1 MPMPTNHTWEHLL
14 AAENKE
20 HYFQSAMN
28 FVIEERYAGK
38 TIYPEHNDIFNALKF
53 TPFNQVK
60 AVIIG
65 QDPYHRPNQ
74 AHGLC
79 FSVKPGVA
87 KPPSLKNILM
97 EWHNDLGF
105 PIPKDGCLIPW
116 AKNGVLLLNSI
127 LTVEEGIPMSHA
139 NIGWQRYTDKIIQ
152 LINDHHE
159 GIIFLL
165 WGAPAQL
172 KGEHI
177 DTTRH
182 HILTAAHPSPFSA
195 RRGFLGCRHFSKTNE
210 LLRKMGNEEIDWRLE

>member
-1 MPMPTNHTWEHLL
+1 MTTHHTWEKLL
-14 AAENKE
+14 AEENKS

-28 FVIEERYAGK
+28 FVIEQRYEGK

-53 TPFNQVK
+53 TPFDQVK

-74 AHGLC
+74 AQGLC

-97 EWHNDLGF
+97 EWHNDLGY
-105 PIPKDGCLIPW
+105 PIPKEGTLEPW
-116 AKNGVLLLNSI
+116 ARHGVLLLNSI
-127 LTVEEGIPMSHA
+127 LTVEEGQPMSHA

-152 LINDHHE
+152 LINDHLE
-159 GIIFLL
+159 GVVFLL

-177 DTTRH
+177 DTERH
-182 HILTAAHPSPFSA
+182 TILKAAHPSPFSA

-210 LLRKMGNEEIDWRLE
+210 IMRKNGKEEIDWRLE